1 MLTGQELLAKVKE
14 MGDAPKTELATAC
27 GYVSKKKDG
36 SDRVN
41 FTAFYEA
48 LLNAKGIDLGSGG
61 KGVGKGGRKLSYT
74 AKVQFNGNLL
84 VGKAYTALLDLEPG
98 DEFEIKLGRKQ
109 IRLIPIGAAEEHA
122 SHSSVTDE
130 EGRETHASKGW
141 LLRTLLSRRPPVLLK
156 RLAWPPS
163 IYAYCCKPELRFDQ
177 LEHGRQATDS
187 RWLFYRSME
196 IRLLVLALLTIAIR
210 LFVRK
215 I

>member
-1 MLTGQELLAKVKE
+1 MLTGQELLSKVKE

-48 LLNAKGIDLGSGG
+48 LLNAKGIDLGSGGG

-122 SHSSVTDE
+122 SHSSVEEDE
-130 EGRETHASKGW
+130 A
-141 LLRTLLSRRPPVLLK
+141 
-156 RLAWPPS
+156 
-163 IYAYCCKPELRFDQ
+163 
-177 LEHGRQATDS
+177 
-187 RWLFYRSME
+187 
-196 IRLLVLALLTIAIR
+196 
-210 LFVRK
+210 
-215 I
+215 